1 MSELLISASIG
12 TLAPDFVL
20 VYADGRR
27 ITRDELRGRPAILA
41 FYPRHWDPA
50 RAEQLD
56 HFNAMVSTAPELSG
70 EVPLLADLDPFG
82 EAAEQFGVLGEHA
95 VFALD
100 SDAVIRWS
108 HVGALGVADIDA
120 LTESLK
126 RRPLA
131 PLEATDSDIP
141 NERSDPLFNPTRRQF
156 IATVIAAAAVLAAT
170 SVEAKAESVSK
181 ALTTK
186 DVAAIPVT
194 LNVNGRAVQLTI
206 EPRVTLLDALREY
219 AGLTGTKKGCD
230 HGQCGACTVHIDG
243 RRQLSCLTFAVM
255 HTNAKITTVEGLAS
269 GDTLHPMQ
277 AAFIK
282 HDGFQCGYCTPGQLM
297 SATALLREPCGSAD
311 ADVKEC
317 MSGNICRCGAYPGI
331 VAAIQEVRA
340 TSRG

>member
-1 MSELLISASIG
+1 MPETLTCASIG
-12 TLAPDFVL
+12 TLAPDFAL

-27 ITRDELRGRPAILA
+27 ITRDELRGRPAILV
-41 FYPRHWDPA
+41 FYPQHWDPA
-50 RAEQLD
+50 RAEQLA
-56 HFNAMVSTAPELSG
+56 HFNAMVSSAPAISAD
-70 EVPLLADLDPFG
+70 VPLLADLDPYG
-82 EAAEQFGVLGEHA
+82 EAAERFGVLGEHA
-95 VFALD
+95 LFVLD
-100 SDAVIRWS
+100 ADSIIRWS
-108 HVGALGVADIDA
+108 RVGGVTAADVEELSGSLKSRSIAALGTTPSA
-120 LTESLK
+120 
-126 RRPLA
+126 
-131 PLEATDSDIP
+131 
-141 NERSDPLFNPTRRQF
+141 DPLFNPTRRQF
-156 IATVIAAAAVLAAT
+156 IATVFAAAFVLAAT
-170 SVEAKAESVSK
+170 PAVSKAESVS
-181 ALTTK
+181 ASFQPK
-186 DVAAIPVT
+186 DVDAIPIT
-194 LNVNGRAVQLTI
+194 LNVNGRAVSLQV

-255 HTNAKITTVEGLAS
+255 HSNAKITTVEGLAS

-331 VAAIQEVRA
+331 VAAIQEVRT